1 MNTDVG
7 PIIDS
12 SLIRQGFT
20 LLAGRNGSGKSRF
33 LRALAKYYS
42 QRSTP
47 VIVICNTP
55 YDRFGSVSGIT
66 RLSASRGRRLPT
78 WVLKK
83 ALINALERGTT
94 SLSSISR
101 TLEYCGYGPEIGI
114 NLRGF
119 SKDNLARLEHSELD
133 EYLNRNDHEELRVA
147 LAIAE
152 RWPEGQTRWLDFRE
166 INFKSHVDESFTRIL
181 KWEKTLRRFGVLRGI
196 DIDLKRLDGVDIA
209 LNEASSGELTLI
221 STLVFLAISVDGN
234 TVVLIDEPENSL
246 HPQWQKEYV
255 NQLADL
261 LHYNNPTVVI
271 ATHAP
276 IIVSGALTT
285 KNINLQ
291 TFQAKAG
298 KVSPIT
304 DHSDNVEG
312 MLWEAFETVTPENHF
327 VSETLVKA
335 IGEMQRG
342 ILNQKKVFSLIDA
355 MESAS
360 YDPEQG
366 PFFSSARL
374 LAEKVVSEISND

>member
-1 MNTDVG
+1 MYTDVW
-7 PIIDS
+7 PIINS
-12 SLIRQGFT
+12 SSRTQGFT
-20 LLAGRNGSGKSRF
+20 LLAGRNGSGKSRV
-33 LRALAKYYS
+33 LVALAKYYNQKS
-42 QRSTP
+42 RP
-47 VIVICNTP
+47 VIAICNTP

-78 WVLKK
+78 WVLKR

-94 SLSSISR
+94 SLSSVSR

-114 NLRGF
+114 RLRGF

-133 EYLNRNDHEELRVA
+133 DYLNENDREELSVA
-147 LAIAE
+147 LSIAE
-152 RWPEGQTRWLDFRE
+152 RWPERQTRWQDFRE
-166 INFKSHVDESFTRIL
+166 IDFKSHIDESFTRIL

-196 DIDLKRLDGVDIA
+196 DIDLKRLDGKDIA

-221 STLVFLAISVDGN
+221 STLVFLAISVDRN

-261 LHYNNPTVVI
+261 LYYNNPTVVI

-276 IIVSGALTT
+276 IVVSGANTT
-285 KNINLQ
+285 ENINLQ
-291 TFQAKAG
+291 IFQAKAG
-298 KVSPIT
+298 KVSPIS
-304 DHSDNVEG
+304 DHLENVEG

-335 IGEMQRG
+335 IGEMQKG
-342 ILNQKKVFSLIDA
+342 TLPPKSVFSLINA

-360 YDPEQG
+360 YDPEQAQ
-366 PFFSSARL
+366 FFSSARL
-374 LAEKVVSEISND
+374 LAEKVVSEISNG

>member
-1 MNTDVG
+1 MFTDIG
-7 PIIDS
+7 PIINS
-12 SLIRQGFT
+12 SSTTQGFT
-20 LLAGRNGSGKSRF
+20 LLAGRNGSGKSRV
-33 LRALAKYYS
+33 LIALAKYYKQKS
-42 QRSTP
+42 RP
-47 VIVICNTP
+47 VIAICNTP

-83 ALINALERGTT
+83 ALIKALEQGIT

-114 NLRGF
+114 RLRGF

-133 EYLNRNDHEELRVA
+133 EYLNKNEREEMSVA
-147 LAIAE
+147 LSIAE
-152 RWPEGQTRWLDFRE
+152 GWPERQTRWQNFRE
-166 INFKSHVDESFTRIL
+166 INFKSHIDESFTRIL

-196 DIDLKRLDGVDIA
+196 DIDLKRLDGKDIE

-221 STLVFLAISVDGN
+221 STLVFLAISVDRN

-261 LHYNNPTVVI
+261 LYYNNPTVVI

-276 IIVSGALTT
+276 IVVSGACTT
-285 KNINLQ
+285 KGINLQ
-291 TFQAKAG
+291 MFQAKAG
-298 KVSPIT
+298 SLSPIS
-304 DHSDNVEG
+304 DQSDNVEG

-327 VSETLVKA
+327 VSETLVEA
-335 IGEMQRG
+335 IGEMQKG
-342 ILNQKKVFSLIDA
+342 ILPPQNVFSLIDA

-360 YDPEQG
+360 YDPEQA
-366 PFFSSARL
+366 PFFRSARL
-374 LAEKVVSEISND
+374 LAKKIISESNNG